1 MRDNWLRES
10 TDSSLYSSILMLKW
24 NLLSLKIPSIIYF
37 LLHLFLGIQR
47 EIIFFI
53 IFEITL
59 YWETY
64 LKLPF
69 ISKIAVWMNSIVKLV
84 NHIQTLLGFSP
95 HLYTLFAWNFAF
107 RICPCLIFY
116 YWHYALNLVRRLRGW
131 PPLYQTRGNF
141 AASWI
146 SQESGCFSVR
156 NVFEFENFWICLMKP
171 EQWSKF
177 HKTFRILKGMEWIL
191 NDLNKRLNFFLD

>member
-1 MRDNWLRES
+1 MRDNWLRKS

-64 LKLPF
+64 LKIPF
-69 ISKIAVWMNSIVKLV
+69 ISKIAVWMNSIVKFV
-84 NHIQTLLGFSP
+84 NHIQTWHGFFPPFIPSFCMKFCNLDMSLSSFLL
-95 HLYTLFAWNFAF
+95 L
-107 RICPCLIFY
+107 
-116 YWHYALNLVRRLRGW
+116 AL
-131 PPLYQTRGNF
+131 
-141 AASWI
+141 
-146 SQESGCFSVR
+146 C
-156 NVFEFENFWICLMKP
+156 
-171 EQWSKF
+171 SKF
-177 HKTFRILKGMEWIL
+177 SSQI
-191 NDLNKRLNFFLD
+191 KRLTSLISDSR